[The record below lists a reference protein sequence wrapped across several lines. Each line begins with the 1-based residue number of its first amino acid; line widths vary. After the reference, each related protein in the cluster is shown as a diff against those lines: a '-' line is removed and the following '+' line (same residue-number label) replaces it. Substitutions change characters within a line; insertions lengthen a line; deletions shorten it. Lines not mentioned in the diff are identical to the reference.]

1 VATIGGND
9 RPAFR
14 GPRDNAAMHSVPAF
28 LAVAAALTL
37 APGPAL
43 ALLLQVA
50 AVHGRRV
57 ALATIAGNSLGV
69 LAWSLLSAAGVS
81 ALVAA
86 SQLAYELLHFGGAAF
101 LLWLGLR
108 ALLARAPESA
118 QRELLRSD
126 RGAGHPARRA
136 AGKGLVNSLAN
147 PKLALF
153 FVSLFPQ
160 LAAPGGAVG
169 LPTALA
175 MASVIVAFDV
185 AWYGMLAF
193 LVDRV
198 SHSLTP
204 RLMRRLERF
213 SGVVLFAFGLRVATE
228 TR

>member
-1 VATIGGND
+1 
-9 RPAFR
+9 
-14 GPRDNAAMHSVPAF
+14 MQSVPAF

-108 ALLARAPESA
+108 ALLAPTPARAEAAPRA
-118 QRELLRSD
+118 RLGPD
-126 RGAGHPARRA
+126 RGTGRSARRA

-160 LAAPGGAVG
+160 LAAPGGSVG

-175 MASVIVAFDV
+175 MALVIVAFDV
-185 AWYGMLAF
+185 AWYGTLAV
-193 LVDRV
+193 LVDRFRR
-198 SHSLTP
+198 SLTP
-204 RLMRRLERF
+204 RLLRRLERC
-213 SGVVLFAFGLRVATE
+213 SGAVLVGFGLRVAAE
-228 TR
+228 AR